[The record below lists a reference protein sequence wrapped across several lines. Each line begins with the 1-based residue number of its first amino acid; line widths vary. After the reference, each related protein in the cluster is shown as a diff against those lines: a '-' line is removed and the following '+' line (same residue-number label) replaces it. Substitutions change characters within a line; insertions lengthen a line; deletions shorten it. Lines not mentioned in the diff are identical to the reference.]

1 VARISR
7 AVAPGLPHHVTQRGN
22 RRQQTFF
29 SDEDY
34 RAYIDLMHEWC
45 TRYSVAIWGYCL
57 MPNHIHLVAVP
68 ETEDGLALAIGE
80 AHRRHT
86 RLINFREGWR
96 GHLWQ
101 GRFSSYAMDEQYLL
115 ACIRYVELNPVR
127 AKLVAT
133 PTEWCWSSAR
143 AHAAG
148 CDDSLVTTAPL
159 CAMVGMTW
167 EEFLSVEPSEL
178 DVAALHRH
186 EHSGRPLGAPGFLDR
201 VENQLERTRSSQT
214 VPARSLHRTRG
225 RLRALSLP
233 GDTMHR

>member
-34 RAYIDLMHEWC
+34 QAYIDLMHEWC
-45 TRYSVAIWGYCL
+45 SRYSVAIWGYCL

-80 AHRRHT
+80 AHRRYT

-115 ACIRYVELNPVR
+115 TCIRYVELNPVR

-148 CDDSLVTTAPL
+148 RDELLVTTAPL
-159 CAMVGMTW
+159 CAMVDMTW
-167 EEFLSVEPSEL
+167 EEFLSVEPSEHE
-178 DVAALHRH
+178 VATLHRH
-186 EHSGRPLGAPGFLDR
+186 EHSGRPVGAPEFLDR
-201 VENQLERTRSSQT
+201 VENQLD
-214 VPARSLHRTRG
+214 RSLKPNRPGPKPSQHTR
-225 RLRALSLP
+225 
-233 GDTMHR
+233 